1 MPRRDGTGPMGFG
14 PGTGRGKGG
23 CFPGSGKKG
32 MKRVLWGAVIPFA
45 GAVLKDMTNPHGII
59 RSVLGKLFFRRTLSY
74 PTKKVDAS
82 YTILNDQGINKQKP
96 DKDIV

>member
-1 MPRRDGTGPMGFG
+1 MPGGNGTGPIGFG

-23 CFPGSGKKG
+23 CLSGKGKKG
-32 MKRVLWGAVIPFA
+32 MKQALWGAVIPCA
-45 GAVLKDMTNPHGII
+45 GAVIKDITNPHGII
-59 RSVLGKLFFRRTLSY
+59 RSLLGKLFYRRTLSY

-82 YTILNDQGINKQKP
+82 YTILKDEGVNNRKS